1 MHLDCCTNQGVT
13 HEESYLR
20 ASSRRTQLKYDSSD
34 FTIGPRVGGSQGCD
48 PPTQGVELSAVASPG
63 VGVGDAGVSV
73 GTTLVLV
80 GDLFVNNIVRAVVA
94 SGGCL
99 GCGDRAGGQ
108 VRGGVSGLSVR
119 RDRVVGDVT
128 SGLTRLLLALGFL
141 AVSQRTGLQG
151 SPAVGGAL
159 APVLRGQAV
168 RRRSSSPRRALG
180 RRRRRCRC
188 RRRRP
193 RGNDR
198 RRRDA
203 VRRRTGGP
211 RGAHRLGA
219 GCVRAGP
226 HRLGHPVKVAAVDE
240 DTRTTTS
247 VEAHG
252 LTSLVERDGHQRHSN
267 HLRGVKVVAHLRRPE
282 GSDVPRVGE
291 SVVDVLDGEIVDS
304 DADDR
309 LFRGSDVLAHLVSC
323 LLVREVG
330 PVEDLDCERVHTL
343 HLVVH
348 DLVRR
353 SELQD
358 VVPVE
363 ARLGCTGVDAIDV
376 PLLVTHSLHQPV
388 PRKGLSGE
396 AERAIQKGRLDQ
408 RRGAVDRRRVDDNRI
423 LATREKRK
431 VRDGAVE
438 VLDTDRLGAG
448 HNIRAGCCG
457 TSLERSGG
465 SRDRLVV
472 LGVNPPGRESVVAT
486 TGVFACYQFLKR
498 DQGRVSGTVTS
509 RGAAQGGDSGFVGHV
524 DGDGGLFCRNARRL
538 CGVRAAPGKSGHEH
552 QDASD
557 QAGLCGTLHERTP
570 FLLVVGPL
578 PGGDEGSDPR
588 LHRHENGEDEE
599 WSDVEA
605 AGQTDV
611 CQDSKRKDAN
621 DGYEKPVVVLV
632 VFEPEEPLCNR
643 AKDGEDD
650 QEYEEL
656 PETSEEE
663 TCSVSESRCVE
674 HEATL
679 VAACDAN
686 TQHANGE

>member
-1 MHLDCCTNQGVT
+1 MHLDDCTNQRLT
-13 HEESYLR
+13 HEKSYLR

-80 GDLFVNNIVRAVVA
+80 GDLFVNNVVRAVVA

-99 GCGDRAGGQ
+99 GCDDRTGGQ

-128 SGLTRLLLALGFL
+128 SGLARLLLALGFL

-168 RRRSSSPRRALG
+168 RRRSSSPRGARG
-180 RRRRRCRC
+180 RLRRRCRC

-193 RGNDR
+193 RRNDRRRR

-203 VRRRTGGP
+203 VRRRTSGP

-219 GCVRAGP
+219 GCIRAGP
-226 HRLGHPVKVAAVDE
+226 HRLGHPVKVATVDE
-240 DTRTTTS
+240 DTGTATS
-247 VEAHG
+247 VEAYG

-267 HLRGVKVVAHLRRPE
+267 HLRGVEIVAHLRRPE

-304 DADDR
+304 DAHDR
-309 LFRGSDVLAHLVSC
+309 LFRGGDVLAHLISC

-330 PVEDLDCERVHTL
+330 PVEDLDCECVHTL

-396 AERAIQKGRLDQ
+396 AERAIQKGRLNQ
-408 RRGAVDRRRVDDNRI
+408 RRGAVDRRRVDDNRV
-423 LATREKRK
+423 LATREKRE

-438 VLDTDRLGAG
+438 VLDTDCLGAG

-457 TSLERSGG
+457 ASLECSGG
-465 SRDRLVV
+465 SGDRLVV
-472 LGVNPPGRESVVAT
+472 LGVNPPGRESIVAT
-486 TGVFACYQFLKR
+486 TGVFACYQFLER

-524 DGDGGLFCRNARRL
+524 DGGGLFCRNARRL

-578 PGGDEGSDPR
+578 PGGDEGCGPGLHCHEGGEEQEWNDVRSDGQVTGG
-588 LHRHENGEDEE
+588 HESDKEGEHDDRQDNG
-599 WSDVEA
+599 
-605 AGQTDV
+605 
-611 CQDSKRKDAN
+611 
-621 DGYEKPVVVLV
+621 VVLLLGV
-632 VFEPEEPLCNR
+632 HTCSLQYH
-643 AKDGEDD
+643 ADKGE
-650 QEYEEL
+650 Q
-656 PETSEEE
+656 SEE
-663 TCSVSESRCVE
+663 
-674 HEATL
+674 
-679 VAACDAN
+679 
-686 TQHANGE
+686 GE